1 MSRLFTLH
9 TALLAVII
17 FVILFV
23 PLLDVS
29 SHNIAYN
36 SGFTLLLVISS
47 FSLIT
52 KRRLLVVSTAI
63 GLVLLQWL
71 ALFLDNKIIF
81 EISSSVILN
90 FLLCGK
96 LSALC
101 G

>member
-36 SGFTLLLVISS
+36 SGFTLL
-47 FSLIT
+47 
-52 KRRLLVVSTAI
+52 
-63 GLVLLQWL
+63 WL
-71 ALFLDNKIIF
+71 SPHFL
-81 EISSSVILN
+81 
-90 FLLCGK
+90 
-96 LSALC
+96 
-101 G
+101 